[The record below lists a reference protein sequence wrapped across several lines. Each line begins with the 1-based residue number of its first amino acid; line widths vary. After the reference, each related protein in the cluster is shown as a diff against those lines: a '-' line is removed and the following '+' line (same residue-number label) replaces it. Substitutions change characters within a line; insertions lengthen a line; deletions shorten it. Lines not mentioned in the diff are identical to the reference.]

1 MLLSYRLL
9 RHVPPPAPSP
19 RAQPA
24 QRRALTV
31 TFTRY
36 PRLALPLLRH
46 SHCRY
51 VIHVLQAPYSVKS
64 CFLQTLHMSMLH
76 LCLSFPASNSI
87 MTSSLHE
94 HQHPSSSSVPQR
106 SHSNQH
112 VQRVHD
118 AGTSAPPRPDKPQ
131 HLQSATP
138 ASSSSRPV
146 AASSASSSRPVASE
160 RELRAKFAKEFLKLG
175 DSGYHDGLLN
185 RSTHS
190 VNSGRHLSAQS
201 RDQPPCGP
209 QVPSCDQ
216 NTNSNNNNSSDSQLE
231 QTVSDSCCDNSRVD
245 HLSPSGGDLQQV
257 TSKLPRRDTADEATA
272 AAQDQQAALLLPQ
285 RQLPQ
290 TAHDS

>member
-9 RHVPPPAPSP
+9 RHVPPPAPSS
-19 RAQPA
+19 RSQPA

-118 AGTSAPPRPDKPQ
+118 AGTGTSAPPRPDKPQ
-131 HLQSATP
+131 HLQSATT
-138 ASSSSRPV
+138 ASSN
-146 AASSASSSRPVASE
+146 RPVASE

-175 DSGYHDGLLN
+175 DSGYHDVLLN
-185 RSTHS
+185 RSTNS
-190 VNSGRHLSAQS
+190 VNSGKHPLSALS
-201 RDQPPCGP
+201 RDQP
-209 QVPSCDQ
+209 VPSCDQ
-216 NTNSNNNNSSDSQLE
+216 NTNSNNNSSGDPHLE
-231 QTVSDSCCDNSRVD
+231 QTVSDSCCDSSRVD

-257 TSKLPRRDTADEATA
+257 TSKLPRRDTADVTTA
-272 AAQDQQAALLLPQ
+272 AAQDQQTTLLLPQ

>member
-19 RAQPA
+19 RSQPA

-36 PRLALPLLRH
+36 PLLALPRLRL
-46 SHCRY
+46 SKCRY
-51 VIHVLQAPYSVKS
+51 VIHVLQSTYSVKS
-64 CFLQTLHMSMLH
+64 CFLQTLHMSILH
-76 LCLSFPASNSI
+76 LFLSFPALPASNSI

-118 AGTSAPPRPDKPQ
+118 AGTSTSAPPRPDKPQ
-131 HLQSATP
+131 HLQPATT
-138 ASSSSRPV
+138 
-146 AASSASSSRPVASE
+146 ASSASSSRPVASE

-175 DSGYHDGLLN
+175 DSGYHDALLN

-257 TSKLPRRDTADEATA
+257 TSKLPRRDTADVTTA